1 MTLRIA
7 YQNVLNEIS
16 DLLDA
21 KTKLQ
26 YIFIFK
32 GFRGDEYPKVSFDG
46 DLECGLTYLY
56 HWMTIEEAIERME
69 ENGYIDINDFE

>member
-1 MTLRIA
+1 MKPRVA

-16 DLLDA
+16 DLLGA

-26 YIFIFK
+26 YTLIFK
-32 GFRGDEYPKVSFDG
+32 GFRNNEYPRVSFDG
-46 DLECGLTYLY
+46 NLKCGLTYQY
-56 HWMTIEEAIERME
+56 HWMTIEEAIIRME